1 MAHTSENTTGFKA
14 FTATAVAIGANL
26 RVALDSDGKIAVSGA
41 ANDWIGT
48 TVAPIAAS
56 GVGTVRLKN
65 SCGSHMFTAS
75 AAVTRGNLLYPTAAG
90 KVDDAGTTGGVIG
103 FVANEAATADGD
115 VIEGIPTDA
124 EGSLNA
130 LGDGQ
135 NIVLGTTTGS
145 KIGTAVTQKL
155 GFYNVTPVVQPASA
169 NQTALTDN
177 TGGSVADA
185 ILADGETQAA
195 AFTDNTT
202 GTTTTTLAAGAGVY
216 NLTFDLPLAGI
227 TDADILTSF
236 LPGHKFKILAF
247 DFYTSVAVTT
257 GAKASTINLEIGA
270 VDVTGGVIS
279 LTSAN
284 CTPKGV
290 KVAGTAVT
298 AANTGSASDVISI
311 EATLTTAFV
320 EGEGHFVIRIQNM
333 DTADAFAGLVTQSNN
348 ARTDIITQNANDAKI
363 AELSN
368 ALRTALVNTGIA
380 KGAA

>member
-1 MAHTSENTTGFKA
+1 MSTVNESGYRTFQ
-14 FTATAVAIGANL
+14 ATAVAISKNL
-26 RVALDSDGKIAVSGA
+26 RVAVDSDGKIAVSGA

-48 TVAPIAAS
+48 TIEDVLAS
-56 GVGTVRLKN
+56 GYTTVRLR
-65 SCGSHMFTAS
+65 STPGTHFFTAS
-75 AAVTRGNLLYPTAAG
+75 AAITRGNRLYPTASG
-90 KVDDAGTTGGVIG
+90 KVDDAGTTGGNIG
-103 FVANEAATADGD
+103 FVALEAATADGD
-115 VIEGIPTDA
+115 IIEGGPIDT
-124 EGSLNA
+124 GSALT

-135 NIVLGTTTGS
+135 NIPLGTTTGT
-145 KIGTAVTQKL
+145 KLGTATTQKL
-155 GFYNVTPVVQPASA
+155 GFWNATPVVQPSSA
-169 NQTALTDN
+169 NQTAVTDN

-202 GTTTTTLAAGAGVY
+202 GTTTTTLAAGAGIY
-216 NLTFDLPLAGI
+216 NLAFDLPLAGI

-247 DFYTSVAVTT
+247 DFYTTVAVTT

-270 VDVTGGVIS
+270 VDVTGGVIA

-290 KVAGTAVT
+290 KVAGTSVT
-298 AANTGSASDVISI
+298 AANTGSATDVISM

-333 DTADAFAGLVTQSNN
+333 DIADAFAGLVTQANN

-363 AELSN
+363 AELTN
-368 ALRTALVNTGIA
+368 QLRANLVTVGII
-380 KGAA
+380 KGSA